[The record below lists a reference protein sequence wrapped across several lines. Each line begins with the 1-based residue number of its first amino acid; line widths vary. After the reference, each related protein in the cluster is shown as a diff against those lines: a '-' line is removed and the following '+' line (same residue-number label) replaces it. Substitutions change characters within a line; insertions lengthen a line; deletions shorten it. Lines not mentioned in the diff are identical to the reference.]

1 MTLWIVLLGCLS
13 FALAAASWLLWLRIR
28 QAKAEAHSLGAQLE
42 ADGSASAASNSLT
55 GSLVRLQ
62 QLLSSRL
69 HDTRQTAA
77 LQQKLTAALDNIN
90 EGIAICDA
98 KGAIVFRNASAQ
110 SFART
115 PHSEVLVEAA
125 MEELLA
131 EALKGKTAQREIQF
145 YGPPD
150 QTLLLQTFPLS
161 LASQPPETQP
171 PASQPPES
179 QPVDSQTADSPA
191 AVAVID
197 DISHRQRL
205 DIIRRDL
212 VTNIGHELRTPVG
225 ALSVLADAMQDEDDP
240 EVLIS
245 LSQSIGKESVRL
257 TQIVEDLLELSR
269 LEQNQDGQLAPVILQ
284 DVVRRAVTRI
294 TGAAQRSNAEI
305 QIGMAEEPVCVW
317 GDSLQLTSA
326 AFNLLDNALKYS
338 PSGRPLSI
346 DLLNKGAW
354 AEIVVTDEGVGI
366 PRRDHDRVFER
377 FYRVDRSRP
386 SAMGSGLG
394 LAVVRHVAQQHE
406 GEVTLQSEEGMGST
420 FTIRLPVHA
429 EVRSA

>member
-13 FALAAASWLLWLRIR
+13 FALAVTSWLLWRRIR
-28 QAKAEAHSLGAQLE
+28 EAKAEAHFLEAQLE
-42 ADGSASAASNSLT
+42 SDSSASAPPASLSD
-55 GSLVRLQ
+55 SLVRLQ

-69 HDTRQTAA
+69 QDTSRTAA
-77 LQQKLTAALDNIN
+77 LLQKLTAALDNIN

-98 KGAIVFRNASAQ
+98 KGAIVFRNAPAQ
-110 SFART
+110 SFAQT

-125 MEELLA
+125 IEELLA
-131 EALKGKTAQREIQF
+131 EALKGKTAQREIQL

-161 LASQPPETQP
+161 PASQPSASQPP
-171 PASQPPES
+171 A
-179 QPVDSQTADSPA
+179 SQTADSPA

-225 ALSVLADAMQDEDDP
+225 ALSVLADAMEDEDDP

-294 TGAAQRSNAEI
+294 SGAAQRSNAEI
-305 QIGMAEEPVCVW
+305 QIDMAEEPVCVW
-317 GDSLQLTSA
+317 GDSFQLTSA

-338 PSGRPLSI
+338 PSGRSLSI

-354 AEIVVTDEGVGI
+354 AEIVVADEGVGI
-366 PRRDHDRVFER
+366 PRHDHDRVFER
-377 FYRVDRSRP
+377 FYRVDRSRS

-406 GEVTLQSEEGMGST
+406 GEVTLQSEEGVGST

-429 EVRSA
+429 EVLCQ

>member
-13 FALAAASWLLWLRIR
+13 FALAAASWLLWQRIR
-28 QAKAEAHSLGAQLE
+28 EAKAEAHSLEAQLE
-42 ADGSASAASNSLT
+42 ADGSASAASNSLSE
-55 GSLVRLQ
+55 SLVRLQ

-69 HDTRQTAA
+69 HDTRRTAA
-77 LQQKLTAALDNIN
+77 LQQKLMAALDNIN

-110 SFART
+110 SFAQT

-131 EALKGKTAQREIQF
+131 EALKGKTAQREIQL

-161 LASQPPETQP
+161 PASQP
-171 PASQPPES
+171 PASQP
-179 QPVDSQTADSPA
+179 ADSPA

-212 VTNIGHELRTPVG
+212 VANIGHELRTPVG
-225 ALSVLADAMQDEDDP
+225 ALSVLADAMEDEDDP

-294 TGAAQRSNAEI
+294 SGAAQRSNAEI

-317 GDSLQLTSA
+317 GDSFQLTSA

-346 DLLNKGAW
+346 DLFNNGAW

-377 FYRVDRSRP
+377 FYRVDRSRS

-406 GEVTLQSEEGMGST
+406 GEVTLQSEEGVGST

>member
-13 FALAAASWLLWLRIR
+13 FALAVTSWLFWRRIR
-28 QAKAEAHSLGAQLE
+28 EAKAEAHFLETQLE
-42 ADGSASAASNSLT
+42 SDSSASAPPASLSD
-55 GSLVRLQ
+55 SLVRLQ

-69 HDTRQTAA
+69 QDTSRTAA
-77 LQQKLTAALDNIN
+77 LLQKLTAALDNIN

-98 KGAIVFRNASAQ
+98 KGAIVFRNAPAQ
-110 SFART
+110 SFAQT

-131 EALKGKTAQREIQF
+131 EALKGKTAQREIQL

-150 QTLLLQTFPLS
+150 QILLLQTFPLS
-161 LASQPPETQP
+161 PAFQS

-179 QPVDSQTADSPA
+179 QPADSPA

-197 DISHRQRL
+197 DISHRQHL

-225 ALSVLADAMQDEDDP
+225 ALSVLADAMEDEDDP

-245 LSQSIGKESVRL
+245 LSQSIGRESVRL

-294 TGAAQRSNAEI
+294 SGAAQRSNAEI

-317 GDSLQLTSA
+317 GDSFQLTSA

-338 PSGRPLSI
+338 PSGRSLSI

-354 AEIVVTDEGVGI
+354 AEIVVADEGVGI

-377 FYRVDRSRP
+377 FYRVDRSRS

-406 GEVTLQSEEGMGST
+406 GEVTLQSEEGVGST

>member
-13 FALAAASWLLWLRIR
+13 FALAVTSWLLWRRIR
-28 QAKAEAHSLGAQLE
+28 EAKAEAHFLETQLE
-42 ADGSASAASNSLT
+42 ADDSASAPPTSLS

-62 QLLSSRL
+62 QLLSFRL
-69 HDTRQTAA
+69 EDTRQTAA
-77 LQQKLTAALDNIN
+77 LLQKLMAALDNIN

-110 SFART
+110 SFAQT

-131 EALKGKTAQREIQF
+131 EALKGKTAQREIQL

-161 LASQPPETQP
+161 PAFQS

-179 QPVDSQTADSPA
+179 QPADSPA

-225 ALSVLADAMQDEDDP
+225 ALSVLADAMEDEDDP

-294 TGAAQRSNAEI
+294 SGAAQRSNAEI
-305 QIGMAEEPVCVW
+305 QIDMAEEPVCVW
-317 GDSLQLTSA
+317 GDSFQLTSA

-346 DLLNKGAW
+346 DLLSKGAW
-354 AEIVVTDEGVGI
+354 AEIVVADEGVGI

-377 FYRVDRSRP
+377 FYRVDRSRS

-406 GEVTLQSEEGMGST
+406 GEVTLQSEEGVGST

>member
-1 MTLWIVLLGCLS
+1 MILLIVLLGCLS
-13 FALAAASWLLWLRIR
+13 FALAATSWLLWRRIR
-28 QAKAEAHSLGAQLE
+28 EAKAETHSLGAQLE
-42 ADGSASAASNSLT
+42 SNDSASAPPTSLS

-69 HDTRQTAA
+69 QDTRRTAA
-77 LQQKLTAALDNIN
+77 LLQKLMAALDNIN

-110 SFART
+110 SFAQT

-125 MEELLA
+125 IEELLA
-131 EALKGKTAQREIQF
+131 EALKGKTAQREIQL

-161 LASQPPETQP
+161 PASQPSASQPPASPP
-171 PASQPPES
+171 PASQP
-179 QPVDSQTADSPA
+179 VNSPA

-225 ALSVLADAMQDEDDP
+225 ALSVLADAMEDEDDP

-294 TGAAQRSNAEI
+294 SGAAQRSNAEI
-305 QIGMAEEPVCVW
+305 QIDMAEEPVCVW
-317 GDSLQLTSA
+317 GDSFQLTSA

-338 PSGRPLSI
+338 PSGRSLSI

-377 FYRVDRSRP
+377 FYRVDRSRS

-406 GEVTLQSEEGMGST
+406 GEVTLQSEEGVGST

-429 EVRSA
+429 EVHSA

>member
-1 MTLWIVLLGCLS
+1 MMLWVALLGCLS
-13 FALAAASWLLWLRIR
+13 LALAVASWLLWQRISE
-28 QAKAEAHSLGAQLE
+28 AKAETHSLRTQLE
-42 ADGSASAASNSLT
+42 SDNSTSAASNSLSE
-55 GSLVRLQ
+55 SLARLQ
-62 QLLSSRL
+62 QLLSSHL
-69 HDTRQTAA
+69 QDTRQATV
-77 LQQKLTAALDNIN
+77 LLQKLMAALDNIN
-90 EGIAICDA
+90 EGIAVCDA
-98 KGAIVFRNASAQ
+98 KGAIVFRNASAR

-115 PHSEVLVEAA
+115 PHSKVLVEAA

-131 EALKGKTAQREIQF
+131 EALKGKTVQREIQL

-161 LASQPPETQP
+161 
-171 PASQPPES
+171 QPPES
-179 QPVDSQTADSPA
+179 KPVDSHTADSPA

-197 DISHRQRL
+197 DISHRQHL

-225 ALSVLADAMQDEDDP
+225 ALSVLADAMEDEDDP

-294 TGAAQRSNAEI
+294 SGAAQRSNAEI
-305 QIGMAEEPVCVW
+305 QIDMAEEPVCVW
-317 GDSLQLTSA
+317 GNSFQLTSA

-346 DLLNKGAW
+346 DLFNKGAW
-354 AEIVVTDEGVGI
+354 AEIVVADEGVGI

-377 FYRVDRSRP
+377 FYRVDRSRS

-406 GEVTLQSEEGMGST
+406 GEVTLQSEEGVGST
-420 FTIRLPVHA
+420 FTIRLPIHA
-429 EVRSA
+429 EVCSA

>member
-1 MTLWIVLLGCLS
+1 MTLWIVLLACLS
-13 FALAAASWLLWLRIR
+13 FALAVTSWLLWRRIR
-28 QAKAEAHSLGAQLE
+28 EAKAETHSLEAQLE
-42 ADGSASAASNSLT
+42 SDSSASAPPTSLSE
-55 GSLVRLQ
+55 SLVRLQ

-69 HDTRQTAA
+69 QDTRQTAA
-77 LQQKLTAALDNIN
+77 LLQKLMAALDNIN

-110 SFART
+110 SFAQT

-125 MEELLA
+125 IEELLA
-131 EALKGKTAQREIQF
+131 EALKGKTAQREIQL

-161 LASQPPETQP
+161 PAFQS

-179 QPVDSQTADSPA
+179 QPADSPA

-225 ALSVLADAMQDEDDP
+225 ALSVLADAMEDEDDP

-294 TGAAQRSNAEI
+294 SGAAQRNKAEI
-305 QIGMAEEPVCVW
+305 QIDMAEEPVCVW
-317 GDSLQLTSA
+317 GDSFQLTSA

-338 PSGRPLSI
+338 PPDRPLSI

-366 PRRDHDRVFER
+366 PRCDHDRVFER
-377 FYRVDRSRP
+377 FYRVDRSRS

-406 GEVTLQSEEGMGST
+406 GEVTLQSEEGVGST

-429 EVRSA
+429 EVHSA

>member
-13 FALAAASWLLWLRIR
+13 FALATTSWLLWMRIR
-28 QAKAEAHSLGAQLE
+28 EAKAEAHSLEAQLE
-42 ADGSASAASNSLT
+42 SDSSASAPPASLT
-55 GSLVRLQ
+55 GSLIRLQ

-69 HDTRQTAA
+69 QDTRQTAA
-77 LQQKLTAALDNIN
+77 LLQKLTAALDNIN

-110 SFART
+110 SFAQT

-131 EALKGKTAQREIQF
+131 EALNGKTAQREIQL

-161 LASQPPETQP
+161 PAFQS
-171 PASQPPES
+171 PASQP
-179 QPVDSQTADSPA
+179 VYSPA

-225 ALSVLADAMQDEDDP
+225 ALSVLADAMEDEDDP

-269 LEQNQDGQLAPVILQ
+269 LEQDQDGQLAPVILQ

-294 TGAAQRSNAEI
+294 SGAAQRSNAEI
-305 QIGMAEEPVCVW
+305 QIDMAEEPVCVW
-317 GDSLQLTSA
+317 GDSFQLTSA

-354 AEIVVTDEGVGI
+354 AEIVVADEGVGI

-377 FYRVDRSRP
+377 FYRVDRSRS

-406 GEVTLQSEEGMGST
+406 GEVTLQSEEGVGST

-429 EVRSA
+429 EARSA